1 MRYKLLVLSLVLSFV
16 VGAKDLTGKVVRV
29 ADGDTIT
36 VLDGSNTQ
44 HKVRLNKIDAPESGQ
59 AFGNVSKKHLS
70 SMVAGKEVKVAWEK
84 TDKYGRV
91 LGDVTCCSTNV
102 NLQMVKDGLAWH
114 FKFYDKTPEYAEAEK
129 TAREKK
135 LGLWADPNPVEPYQ
149 FRKSKKEKRR
159 TVNN

>member
-1 MRYKLLVLSLVLSFV
+1 MMRLFVVVVSLFLSLT
-16 VGAKDLTGKVVRV
+16 VGANELTGKVVRV

-59 AFGNVSKKHLS
+59 AYGNVSKKHLS
-70 SMVAGKEVKVAWEK
+70 SMVAGKEVKVEWASK
-84 TDKYGRV
+84 DKYGRI

-114 FKFYDKTPEYAEAEK
+114 FKHFDNTESYTQVEKEAK
-129 TAREKK
+129 EKK
-135 LGLWADPNPVEPYQ
+135 IGLWKDKEPIAPWE
-149 FRKSKKEKRR
+149 FRKQNKDK
-159 TVNN
+159 

>member
-1 MRYKLLVLSLVLSFV
+1 MRSWLTFLSLILSLS
-16 VGAKDLTGKVVRV
+16 VGANELTGRVVRV

-44 HKVRLNKIDAPESGQ
+44 HKVRLNRIDAPESGQ

-70 SMVAGKEVKVAWEK
+70 SMVAGKEVKVYWEK
-84 TDKYGRV
+84 TDKYGRI
-91 LGDVTCCSTNV
+91 LGDITCCSTNV
-102 NLQMVKDGLAWH
+102 NLQMVKEGLAWH

-129 TAREKK
+129 AAREKK

-149 FRKSKKEKRR
+149 FRKIKKEKKK
-159 TVNN
+159 

>member
-1 MRYKLLVLSLVLSFV
+1 MMLSFT

-29 ADGDTIT
+29 VDGDTIT

-70 SMVAGKEVKVAWEK
+70 SMVAGKEVKVVWQK
-84 TDKYGRV
+84 TDRYGRI
-91 LGDVTCCSTNV
+91 LGDVFVGELNV

-129 TAREKK
+129 AARAKK
-135 LGLWADPNPVEPYQ
+135 LGLWADPNPVEPRQ
-149 FRKSKKEKRR
+149 FRKAKKK
-159 TVNN
+159 